1 MNNNLHS
8 LLVRPTLC
16 FVTNSNDLTERGLLS
31 LIQDAVDGGVNMVQ
45 IREKDSFAQDLLPTA
60 LAIKKIIKDKAL
72 FIVNKH
78 IDLALAC
85 GADGIQLGEDA
96 ASVVA
101 VRRLTG
107 VKVLIGRSVHSVESA
122 QEAERQGADFL
133 IVGTIF
139 STPSKPDIIPK
150 GLNLLE
156 EVASAVKIPFFGIG
170 GINKHNA
177 AKVVDRGAAGVAVIR
192 SILGAT
198 DRREAARE
206 IKEEVSRS
214 FFSRR
219 SFLRST

>member
-1 MNNNLHS
+1 MNNNSGS

-16 FVTNSNDLTERGLLS
+16 FVTNFNDLTERDLLS

-45 IREKDSFAQDLLPTA
+45 IREKDLSSQHLLPTA
-60 LAIKKIIKDKAL
+60 LAIKEIVKDKAL
-72 FIVNKH
+72 LIVNKH
-78 IDLALAC
+78 VDLALAC
-85 GADGIQLGEDA
+85 GADGIQLGEEA
-96 ASVVA
+96 ISVVSA
-101 VRRLTG
+101 RKLTEI
-107 VKVLIGRSVHSVESA
+107 KLLIGRSVHSVGSA

-139 STPSKPDIIPK
+139 STPSKLDIIPK

-156 EVASAVKIPFFGIG
+156 EVASAVKIPFLGIG
-170 GINKHNA
+170 GIDKHNA
-177 AKVVDRGAAGVAVIR
+177 AKVVGQGAAGVAVIR

-214 FFSRR
+214 FFGRGNFAR
-219 SFLRST
+219 NR